1 MRNVNVLVKAEA
13 AQNELEV
20 RFEQLTKM
28 FKAEGIEL
36 EGSTE
41 ENEYMVAHVVA
52 GDYTADVK
60 VELNNDNYTFKT
72 NSYEE
77 ETTLEGVKELVEM
90 LSK

>member
-1 MRNVNVLVKAEA
+1 MKNTNVLVKAEA

-28 FKAEGIEL
+28 FKKEGIEF

-41 ENEYMVAHVVA
+41 ENEYMVAHIVA

-60 VELNNDNYTFKT
+60 VELNNDNYIFKT
-72 NSYEE
+72 NSYTEM
-77 ETTLEGVKELVEM
+77 TTLEGIKELVEM